1 MGCCCGPKDNASVV
15 LKVEGMTCG
24 HCKMAV
30 EKAVKSVNGVTGAE
44 VDLNAKQVKV
54 TGNFDRT
61 VVAKAIEDA
70 GYQVVA

>member
-1 MGCCCGPKDNASVV
+1 MGCCGGNTHNTSQV

-30 EKAVKSVNGVTGAE
+30 EKAAKSVAGVTGAE
-44 VDLNAKQVKV
+44 VNLGTKLVKV
-54 TGNFDRT
+54 SGDFDHT
-61 VVAKAIEDA
+61 AVTKAIEEA